1 MSLMRVQNECKT
13 KKIIFTTRAKRML
26 NGPTHFTDEGPT
38 VIGLLYG
45 PYPHTYTAQRLEI
58 G

>member
-1 MSLMRVQNECKT
+1 MRVQNECKT